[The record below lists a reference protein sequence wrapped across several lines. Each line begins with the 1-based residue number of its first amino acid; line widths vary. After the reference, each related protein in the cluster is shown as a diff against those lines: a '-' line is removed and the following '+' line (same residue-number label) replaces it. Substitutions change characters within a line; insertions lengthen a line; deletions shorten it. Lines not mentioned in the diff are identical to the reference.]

1 MNFNA
6 SALALNQQNL
16 IAPQSGGGTLGF
28 SLGTASTQVLSAN
41 PQVRKVTFANP
52 SQVTM
57 YVCQALDANGNA
69 LTAGPNPGNW
79 PILPGAI
86 WSYEGNGVAGAWLAA
101 AATGSGNALTVAAS
115 QTL

>member
-1 MNFNA
+1 MSNA
-6 SALALNQQNL
+6 MPTIRQSYDV
-16 IAPQSGGGTLGF
+16 PQTSGGTLGF
-28 SLGTASTQVLSAN
+28 SLGVASTQVLPAN
-41 PQVRKVTFANP
+41 PQVKKVTFANP
-52 SQVTM
+52 SSVTM

-101 AATGSGNALTVAAS
+101 AASGSGNALTVAAS

>member
-1 MNFNA
+1 MSNA
-6 SALALNQQNL
+6 MPTIRQNYDV
-16 IAPQSGGGTLGF
+16 PQTGGGTLGF
-28 SLGTASTQVLSAN
+28 SLGSASTQVLAAN
-41 PQVRKVTFANP
+41 PQVKKVTFANP
-52 SQVTM
+52 SNVTM

-101 AATGSGNALTVAAS
+101 AASGSGNALTVAAS